1 MFLQTIRR
9 ACLDPARSPLYRS
22 TVQLTDE
29 QKQKVTAWIA
39 EGLKLSDVQQ
49 RLADEFDIRV
59 TYMEARF
66 LVDDLKVTP
75 AEVAPPP
82 APAPASAVAEAP
94 TPGALLAADAPAA
107 AAAGVSVKVDEITR
121 PGAMVSGSVTF
132 SDGGSAQWHLDQ
144 YGRLG
149 MVTAT
154 EGYRPPP
161 DDVPKF
167 QAALDAELQK
177 LGF

>member
-1 MFLQTIRR
+1 M
-9 ACLDPARSPLYRS
+9 
-22 TVQLTDE
+22 QLSDE

-39 EGLKLSDVQQ
+39 DGLKLSDVQQ
-49 RLADEFDIRV
+49 KLADEFDIRL

-75 AEVAPPP
+75 AETAPAPQPTPPAATPIEEPAAPEPSALLASDAPPP
-82 APAPASAVAEAP
+82 PASSVA
-94 TPGALLAADAPAA
+94 
-107 AAAGVSVKVDEITR
+107 VKVDEITR
-121 PGAMVSGSVTF
+121 PGSVVSGSVTF
-132 SDGGSAQWHLDQ
+132 SDGGKAQWHLDQ

-161 DDVPKF
+161 NDVPEF
-167 QAALDAELQK
+167 QAALDLELQK

>member
-1 MFLQTIRR
+1 M
-9 ACLDPARSPLYRS
+9 PLS
-22 TVQLTDE
+22 DE

-49 RLADEFDIRV
+49 RLADEFDLRL
-59 TYMEARF
+59 TYMEARL

-75 AEVAPPP
+75 REPAAPAPPAAPTPPASSAPAAEAPATLLTEDAPPP
-82 APAPASAVAEAP
+82 PASAVA
-94 TPGALLAADAPAA
+94 L
-107 AAAGVSVKVDEITR
+107 KVDEIMR
-121 PGAMVSGSVTF
+121 PGSVVSGSVTF
-132 SDGGSAQWHLDQ
+132 SDGGKAMWHLDQ
-144 YGRLG
+144 LGRLG
-149 MVTAT
+149 MSTVT

-161 DDVPKF
+161 ADVPIF

>member
-1 MFLQTIRR
+1 M
-9 ACLDPARSPLYRS
+9 
-22 TVQLTDE
+22 QLTDE
-29 QKQKVTAWIA
+29 QKQKVTAWIG

-49 RLADEFDIRV
+49 KLAEEFDIRL

-75 AEVAPPP
+75 VETVLP
-82 APAPASAVAEAP
+82 AP
-94 TPGALLAADAPAA
+94 TPPAA
-107 AAAGVSVKVDEITR
+107 TATPGLPEPAPVSSLLTDGAPPAKAGGVSLKVDEIMH
-121 PGAMVSGSVTF
+121 PGSVVSGSVTF
-132 SDGGSAQWHLDQ
+132 SDGGQAHWQLDQ
-144 YGRLG
+144 QGRLG
-149 MVTAT
+149 MTTVT

-161 DDVPKF
+161 DDVATF

>member
-1 MFLQTIRR
+1 
-9 ACLDPARSPLYRS
+9 
-22 TVQLTDE
+22 VQLTDE

-49 RLADEFDIRV
+49 RLADEFDLRV

-75 AEVAPPP
+75 AETAPPPPPP
-82 APAPASAVAEAP
+82 APVSAEAP
-94 TPGALLAADAPAA
+94 APGSLLTADAPTP
-107 AAAGVSVKVDEITR
+107 AAGGVTVKVDEITR
-121 PGAMVSGSVTF
+121 PGAVVSGSVTF
-132 SDGGSAQWHLDQ
+132 SDGGSAQWTMDQ
-144 YGRLG
+144 MGRLG
-149 MVTAT
+149 MATAT

>member
-1 MFLQTIRR
+1 
-9 ACLDPARSPLYRS
+9 
-22 TVQLTDE
+22 VQLTDE

-49 RLADEFDIRV
+49 RLATEFDIRL

-75 AEVAPPP
+75 AETAPP
-82 APAPASAVAEAP
+82 APAPVPSP
-94 TPGALLAADAPAA
+94 SPAPAA
-107 AAAGVSVKVDEITR
+107 APALSALVAPDEPAPKAGGVAVKVDEITR

-177 LGF
+177 MGF

>member
-1 MFLQTIRR
+1 M
-9 ACLDPARSPLYRS
+9 
-22 TVQLTDE
+22 QLTDE
-29 QKQKVTAWIA
+29 QKQKVTAWIT

-66 LVDDLKVTP
+66 IVDDLKVTP
-75 AEVAPPP
+75 AEMAPP
-82 APAPASAVAEAP
+82 APPAPPAPEPPAQPPPPTAEAP
-94 TPGALLAADAPAA
+94 APSPLLSPDAAPAD
-107 AAAGVSVKVDEITR
+107 GGGISVKVDEITR
-121 PGAMVSGSVTF
+121 SGAVVSGSVTF

-149 MVTAT
+149 MVTAV

-167 QAALDAELQK
+167 QAALDGELQK

>member
-1 MFLQTIRR
+1 M
-9 ACLDPARSPLYRS
+9 
-22 TVQLTDE
+22 QLTDE

-49 RLADEFDIRV
+49 RLADEFDIRL

-75 AEVAPPP
+75 AEMAPPP
-82 APAPASAVAEAP
+82 APV
-94 TPGALLAADAPAA
+94 LAA
-107 AAAGVSVKVDEITR
+107 AAPETPAQSPLLAPDAAPAQAGGVSLKVDEITR
-121 PGAMVSGSVTF
+121 PGAVVSGSVTF

-167 QAALDAELQK
+167 QAALDGELQK
-177 LGF
+177 MGF

>member
-1 MFLQTIRR
+1 M
-9 ACLDPARSPLYRS
+9 
-22 TVQLTDE
+22 QLTDE

-49 RLADEFDIRV
+49 KLADEFDIRL

-75 AEVAPPP
+75 AETVLPAPPP
-82 APAPASAVAEAP
+82 QPAAIPASAPAETAAP
-94 TPGALLAADAPAA
+94 SSLVSPDAPPVKTG
-107 AAAGVSVKVDEITR
+107 GVAVKVDEITL
-121 PGAMVSGSVTF
+121 PGSVVSGSVTF
-132 SDGGSAQWHLDQ
+132 SDGGGAKWQLDQ

-161 DDVPKF
+161 DDVPQF

>member
-1 MFLQTIRR
+1 M
-9 ACLDPARSPLYRS
+9 
-22 TVQLTDE
+22 QLTDE
-29 QKQKVTAWIA
+29 QKTKVTAWIA

-49 RLADEFDIRV
+49 RLADEFDIRL

-75 AEVAPPP
+75 AETAPP
-82 APAPASAVAEAP
+82 APAPTAQAATASPLVA
-94 TPGALLAADAPAA
+94 TDATPAA
-107 AAAGVSVKVDEITR
+107 IGGVSVKVDDITR
-121 PGAMVSGSVTF
+121 PGAVVSGSVTF

-144 YGRLG
+144 MGRLG